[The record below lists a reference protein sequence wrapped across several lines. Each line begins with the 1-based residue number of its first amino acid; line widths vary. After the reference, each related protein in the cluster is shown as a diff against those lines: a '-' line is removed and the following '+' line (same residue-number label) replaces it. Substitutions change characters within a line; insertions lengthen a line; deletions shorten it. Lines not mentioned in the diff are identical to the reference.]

1 MPPLEVAN
9 SSLEENFAWEKVK
22 ERSSH
27 SYASKDGKERSFHS
41 FRSGSGSNSPLH
53 SPLQQGR
60 SSQERSSHSHKSKD
74 GSNSYRALGDHEDDG
89 RTLQT
94 LKKSSSWGS
103 ISSVTSSLKLVER
116 FSHFPLN
123 VRGRAE
129 AWETPRDQVSLM
141 EKVGGGTGGDV
152 YVCRWRGTKC
162 AAKVLT
168 NESKVSVEYED
179 MVNQISIMSHL
190 RHPNL
195 VMFMGAVTISQPMI
209 VLSEF
214 MDGGS
219 IEDRYNQEYKA
230 HGKHWRPPRS
240 QLLRWMV
247 DLSRAVCFLH
257 SCSTP
262 VIHRELKPSTLVL
275 TSDNQL
281 KVSAFGLSK
290 TLNVAENSEEDKVY
304 MAPEILRG
312 EDNYSEKVDI
322 YSMAMIFYYM
332 VTGQSPSSCTET
344 PLTKMTSSE
353 RRPEVLKFK
362 WKPVEDLVCEM
373 WKEESTERPPA
384 SKIVVDLVELLQE
397 SGGQKVSCWQAC
409 SIM

>member
-230 HGKHWRPPRS
+230 AWKALATPKESAAAMDGGLVTGGLLPAQLQHAGHPPGA
-240 QLLRWMV
+240 Q
-247 DLSRAVCFLH
+247 ALH
-257 SCSTP
+257 SRP
-262 VIHRELKPSTLVL
+262 DN
-275 TSDNQL
+275 DNQL